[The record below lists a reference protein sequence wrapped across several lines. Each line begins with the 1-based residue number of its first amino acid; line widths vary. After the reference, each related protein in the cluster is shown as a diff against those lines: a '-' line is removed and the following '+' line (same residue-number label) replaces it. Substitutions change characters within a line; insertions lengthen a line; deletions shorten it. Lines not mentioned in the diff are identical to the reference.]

1 MKYLFALILAIG
13 LPASANQLV
22 PPSQSLVDRFSVDF
36 EDQQIEIWVKLDE
49 ISKTLGELYVLQA
62 KMDFKLKQ
70 VHEFLHGTEID
81 TTQAAVKTP

>member
-13 LPASANQLV
+13 LPASANLLA
-22 PPSQSLVDRFSVDF
+22 PPSSIDRFSVDF
-36 EDQQIEIWVKLDE
+36 EEQQMEIWIKLDE

-62 KMDFKLKQ
+62 KMDLKLKQ